1 MDWTIYRCGK
11 EFSGKPREWVPE
23 RDTTLQVLPQWLEAG
38 AGVEEFRVEGNGE
51 QDGTLTS

>member
-1 MDWTIYRCGK
+1 M
-11 EFSGKPREWVPE
+11 PE